1 MASHGEEMLIE
12 DAPMPVL
19 PDPRTLGEFPLF
31 RDLTLEQLA
40 RLNDLLR
47 RRTFPSGT
55 NLASAEE
62 PGEVVYLILDGTV
75 KIYVTQA
82 DGNDVI
88 IAFGGP
94 GDIEGEMSVLE
105 KVAAGRSA
113 NIVTQEQTTVLWLDR
128 IHFQECLRTMPA
140 ITYNLV
146 RILSD
151 RLRLANERIQALC
164 ALDVYGRVARQ
175 ILSFAGQYGQRGPGD
190 VITIPIRLT
199 QSDIASLVGATRERV
214 NQVMSSFKQRG
225 YISVDRNYRITIHN
239 ADALERQYQ

>member
-1 MASHGEEMLIE
+1 
-12 DAPMPVL
+12 MPVV
-19 PDPRTLGEFPLF
+19 PVPSTLGEFPLF
-31 RDLTLEQLA
+31 RDLTIEQLT

-47 RRTFPSGT
+47 RRTFPAGT
-55 NLASAEE
+55 NLASVEE
-62 PGEVVYLILDGTV
+62 PGEVVYLLLDGTV

-94 GDIEGEMSVLE
+94 GDVEGEMSVLDSL
-105 KVAAGRSA
+105 ASGRSA

-128 IHFQECLRTMPA
+128 VNFQECLRTMPA
-140 ITYNLV
+140 IALNLV

-175 ILSFAGQYGQRGPGD
+175 IQSFARQYGKPGPGGA
-190 VITIPIRLT
+190 VVIPIRLT

-214 NQVMSSFKQRG
+214 NQVITSFKQQG
-225 YISVDRNYRITIHN
+225 YIVVDRNYHITVQN
-239 ADALERQYQ
+239 PDALERYCQ

>member
-1 MASHGEEMLIE
+1 
-12 DAPMPVL
+12 MPVV
-19 PDPRTLGEFPLF
+19 PDPSTLSEFPLF
-31 RDLTLEQLA
+31 RDLTLDQLT

-47 RRTFPSGT
+47 RRTFPAGT

-75 KIYVTQA
+75 KIFVTQA

-94 GDIEGEMSVLE
+94 GDVEGEMSVLDNL
-105 KVAAGRSA
+105 AAGRSA
-113 NIVTQEQTTVLWLDR
+113 DIVTQEQTTVLWLDR
-128 IHFQECLRTMPA
+128 INFQDCMRTMPA
-140 ITYNLV
+140 VALNLL

-175 ILSFAGQYGQRGPGD
+175 IQSFARQYGQRDADGI
-190 VITIPIRLT
+190 VTIPIRLT

-214 NQVMSSFKQRG
+214 NQVMASFKQQG
-225 YISVDRNYRITIHN
+225 YIAVDRNYRIAVHN
-239 ADALERQYQ
+239 PEALERYCQ

>member
-1 MASHGEEMLIE
+1 
-12 DAPMPVL
+12 MPVV
-19 PDPRTLGEFPLF
+19 PDPSTLSEFPLF
-31 RDLTLEQLA
+31 RDLTIEQLT

-47 RRTFPSGT
+47 RRTFPAGT

-94 GDIEGEMSVLE
+94 GDVEGEMSVLDNA
-105 KVAAGRSA
+105 AAGRSA
-113 NIVTQEQTTVLWLDR
+113 DIVTQEQTTVLWLDR
-128 IHFQECLRTMPA
+128 INFQDCMRTMPSIA
-140 ITYNLV
+140 LNLL

-175 ILSFAGQYGQRGPGD
+175 IQSFARQYGQRNADG
-190 VITIPIRLT
+190 VVTIPIRLT
-199 QSDIASLVGATRERV
+199 QSDMASLVGATRERV
-214 NQVMSSFKQRG
+214 NQVITSFKQQG
-225 YISVDRNYRITIHN
+225 YIAVDRNYRISVLN
-239 ADALERQYQ
+239 PDALERYCQ

>member
-1 MASHGEEMLIE
+1 MHTHAYARKPNTMAVVPNAAALAEI
-12 DAPMPVL
+12 
-19 PDPRTLGEFPLF
+19 PLF
-31 RDLTLEQLA
+31 RDLAPEQLA

-47 RRTFPSGT
+47 RKTFPAGT
-55 NLASAEE
+55 NLISAEE
-62 PGEVVYLILDGTV
+62 PGEVVYIIYEGTV
-75 KIYVTQA
+75 KVYVTQA

-94 GDIEGEMSVLE
+94 GDIEGEMSVIDGG
-105 KVAAGRSA
+105 ASRSA

-128 IHFQECLRTMPA
+128 LTFQECLRTMPQ

-146 RILSD
+146 RIMSE

-175 ILSFAGQYGQRGPGD
+175 LLAFGRQYGKRTSQGE
-190 VITIPIRLT
+190 IIIPIRLT

-214 NQVMSSFKQRG
+214 NQVMASFKQRTLIG
-225 YISVDRNYRITIHN
+225 VDRNYRITIHN
-239 ADALERQYQ
+239 APALERHMQ

>member
-1 MASHGEEMLIE
+1 
-12 DAPMPVL
+12 MPVVT
-19 PDPRTLGEFPLF
+19 DPNTLGQFPLF
-31 RDLTLEQLA
+31 RDLTLEQLS

-47 RRTFPSGT
+47 RRTFPAGT
-55 NLASAEE
+55 NLISAEE
-62 PGEVVYLILDGTV
+62 PGEVVYVVLDGTV
-75 KIYVTQA
+75 KIYVTHS

-94 GDIEGEMSVLE
+94 GDIEGEMSVLDN
-105 KVAAGRSA
+105 VASGRSA

-128 IHFQECLRTMPA
+128 VNFQECLRTMPA

-175 ILSFAGQYGQRGPGD
+175 ILSFAGQYGKRGPDGA
-190 VITIPIRLT
+190 VTIPIRLT

-214 NQVMSSFKQRG
+214 NQVMTAFKQRG
-225 YISVDRNYRITIHN
+225 YVSVDRNYRITVHN
-239 ADALERQYQ
+239 PEALERQYQ

>member
-1 MASHGEEMLIE
+1 
-12 DAPMPVL
+12 MPVV
-19 PDPRTLGEFPLF
+19 PNPATLSEFPLF
-31 RDLTLEQLA
+31 RDLTIEQLT

-47 RRTFPSGT
+47 RRTFPAGT

-62 PGEVVYLILDGTV
+62 PGEVVYLILNGTV
-75 KIYVTQA
+75 KIFVTQA

-94 GDIEGEMSVLE
+94 GDVEGEMSVLDN
-105 KVAAGRSA
+105 VAAGRSA
-113 NIVTQEQTTVLWLDR
+113 DIVTQEQTTVLWLDR
-128 IHFQECLRTMPA
+128 INFQDCMRTMPA
-140 ITYNLV
+140 IALNLL

-175 ILSFAGQYGQRGPGD
+175 IQSFARQYGQRDADGI
-190 VITIPIRLT
+190 VTIPIRLT

-214 NQVMSSFKQRG
+214 NQVMTSFKQQK
-225 YISVDRNYRITIHN
+225 YIAVDRSYHITIHN
-239 ADALERQYQ
+239 PEALERYC

>member
-1 MASHGEEMLIE
+1 
-12 DAPMPVL
+12 MPVV
-19 PDPRTLGEFPLF
+19 PAASTLGEFPLF
-31 RDLTLEQLA
+31 RDLTIEQLT

-47 RRTFPSGT
+47 RRTFPAGT
-55 NLASAEE
+55 NLVSAEE

-94 GDIEGEMSVLE
+94 GDVEGEMSVLDS
-105 KVAAGRSA
+105 VAAGRSA

-128 IHFQECLRTMPA
+128 VNFQECLRTMPA
-140 ITYNLV
+140 IALNLV

-175 ILSFAGQYGQRGPGD
+175 IQSFARQYGTPGPNGAT
-190 VITIPIRLT
+190 VIPIRLT

-214 NQVMSSFKQRG
+214 NQVMASFKQQG
-225 YISVDRNYRITIHN
+225 YIAVDRNYRITVQN
-239 ADALERQYQ
+239 PDALEKYCQ

>member
-1 MASHGEEMLIE
+1 
-12 DAPMPVL
+12 MPVV
-19 PDPRTLGEFPLF
+19 PNPRTLGEFPLF
-31 RDLTLEQLA
+31 RDLTIEQLT

-47 RRTFPSGT
+47 RRTYPSGT

-94 GDIEGEMSVLE
+94 GDVEGEMSVLDN
-105 KVAAGRSA
+105 VAAGRSA
-113 NIVTQEQTTVLWLDR
+113 DIVTQEQTTVLWLDR
-128 IHFQECLRTMPA
+128 INFQDCMRTMPA
-140 ITYNLV
+140 IALNLL

-175 ILSFAGQYGQRGPGD
+175 IQSFARQYGQRGADGA
-190 VITIPIRLT
+190 VTIPIRLT

-214 NQVMSSFKQRG
+214 NQVMTSFKQQG
-225 YISVDRNYRITIHN
+225 YIAVDRNYRITVHN
-239 ADALERQYQ
+239 PDALERYCQ

>member
-1 MASHGEEMLIE
+1 
-12 DAPMPVL
+12 MPVVSN
-19 PDPRTLGEFPLF
+19 PSTLGEFSLF
-31 RDLTLEQLA
+31 RDLTIAQLT

-47 RRTFPSGT
+47 RKTFPAGT
-55 NLASAEE
+55 NLVSAEE
-62 PGEVVYLILDGTV
+62 PGEVVYIVFDGTV

-94 GDIEGEMSVLE
+94 GDIEGEMSVLDTS
-105 KVAAGRSA
+105 AAGRSA
-113 NIVTQEQTTVLWLDR
+113 NIVTQEQTTVLWIDR
-128 IHFQECLRTMPA
+128 VNFQECLRTMPG

-175 ILSFAGQYGQRGPGD
+175 IQSFARQYGQAGPDGS
-190 VITIPIRLT
+190 VTIPIRLT

-214 NQVMSSFKQRG
+214 NQVMTSFKQNN
-225 YISVDRNYRITIHN
+225 YISVDRNYRITVLN
-239 ADALERQYQ
+239 SDALERHCQ

>member
-1 MASHGEEMLIE
+1 
-12 DAPMPVL
+12 MPVV
-19 PDPRTLGEFPLF
+19 PNPATLSEFPLF
-31 RDLTLEQLA
+31 RDLTIEQLI
-40 RLNDLLR
+40 RLNGLLR
-47 RRTFPSGT
+47 RRTYPAGT

-94 GDIEGEMSVLE
+94 GDVEGEMSVLDNL
-105 KVAAGRSA
+105 AGGRSA
-113 NIVTQEQTTVLWLDR
+113 DIVTQEQTTVLWLDR
-128 IHFQECLRTMPA
+128 VNFQDCMRTMPA
-140 ITYNLV
+140 IALNLL

-175 ILSFAGQYGQRGPGD
+175 IQSFARQYGQRSAD
-190 VITIPIRLT
+190 STVTIPIRLT

-214 NQVMSSFKQRG
+214 NQVITSFKQQG
-225 YISVDRNYRITIHN
+225 YIAVDRTYHITVLN
-239 ADALERQYQ
+239 PEALERYC

>member
-1 MASHGEEMLIE
+1 
-12 DAPMPVL
+12 MPVV
-19 PDPRTLGEFPLF
+19 PNPATLSEFPLF
-31 RDLTLEQLA
+31 RDLTIEQLT

-47 RRTFPSGT
+47 RRTFPAGT

-62 PGEVVYLILDGTV
+62 PGEVVYLILNGTV
-75 KIYVTQA
+75 KIFVTQA

-94 GDIEGEMSVLE
+94 GDVEGEMSVLDN
-105 KVAAGRSA
+105 VAAGRSA
-113 NIVTQEQTTVLWLDR
+113 DIVTQEQTTVLWLDR
-128 IHFQECLRTMPA
+128 INFQDCMRTMPA
-140 ITYNLV
+140 IALNLL

-175 ILSFAGQYGQRGPGD
+175 IQSFARQYGQRDADGI
-190 VITIPIRLT
+190 VTIPIRLT

-214 NQVMSSFKQRG
+214 NQVMTSFKQQG
-225 YISVDRNYRITIHN
+225 YITVDRNYRIAVHN
-239 ADALERQYQ
+239 PAALERYCQ

>member
-1 MASHGEEMLIE
+1 
-12 DAPMPVL
+12 MPVVTA
-19 PDPRTLGEFPLF
+19 PSTLGEFPLF
-31 RDLTLEQLA
+31 RDLTIEQLT

-47 RRTFPSGT
+47 RRTFPAGT
-55 NLASAEE
+55 NLASVEE

-94 GDIEGEMSVLE
+94 GDVEGEMSVLDS
-105 KVAAGRSA
+105 VAAGRSA

-128 IHFQECLRTMPA
+128 VNFQECMRTMPA
-140 ITYNLV
+140 IALNLL

-175 ILSFAGQYGQRGPGD
+175 IQSFARQYGKPDAHGA
-190 VITIPIRLT
+190 VVIPIRLT

-214 NQVMSSFKQRG
+214 NQVMTSFKQQG
-225 YISVDRNYRITIHN
+225 YISVDRNYRISVHN
-239 ADALERQYQ
+239 PDALERYCQ